1 VVMKKPPHPGHTIRN
16 MIEELGMSITAAAKA
31 LGVNRQTLN
40 NLVNQHNGVSPEM
53 ALRLEA
59 VFGSTADA
67 WLQMQ
72 VNYDISKV
80 REIQDKIT
88 MGLRKLK
95 SATGTM
101 E

>member
-1 VVMKKPPHPGHTIRN
+1 MKNPPHPGHTIRN
-16 MIEELGMSITAAAKA
+16 MHNELGMSITGAAKA

-40 NLVNQHNGVSPEM
+40 NLVNEHNGVSPEM

-80 REIQDKIT
+80 REAQDQIT
-88 MGLRKLK
+88 KGLQKLL
-95 SATGTM
+95 SAKM
-101 E
+101 

>member
-1 VVMKKPPHPGHTIRN
+1 MKNSPHPGHTIRN
-16 MIEELGMSITAAAKA
+16 MLNELGLSITGAAKA

-40 NLVNQHNGVSPEM
+40 NLVNEHNGVSPEM

-80 REIQDKIT
+80 REAQDQIT
-88 MGLRKLK
+88 KGLQKLL
-95 SATGTM
+95 SAKM
-101 E
+101 

>member
-1 VVMKKPPHPGHTIRN
+1 MAMKNPPHPGHTIRN
-16 MIEELGMSITAAAKA
+16 MLNELGLSVTGAAKA

-40 NLVNQHNGVSPEM
+40 NLVNEHNGVSPEM

-80 REIQDKIT
+80 REAQDQIT
-88 MGLRKLK
+88 KGLQKLL
-95 SATGTM
+95 SAKM
-101 E
+101 

>member
-1 VVMKKPPHPGHTIRN
+1 MVMKNPPHPGLTIRN
-16 MIEELGMSITAAAKA
+16 MIEELDVSITGAAKA

-72 VNYDISKV
+72 VSYDISKV
-80 REIQDKIT
+80 RKTQNKIT
-88 MGLRKLK
+88 KGLQKLQ
-95 SATGTM
+95 SAIGR
-101 E
+101 

>member
-1 VVMKKPPHPGHTIRN
+1 VAMNNPPHPGLTIRN
-16 MIEELGMSITAAAKA
+16 IIEELDVSITGAAIA

-53 ALRLEA
+53 ALRLET

-72 VNYDISKV
+72 VSYDISKV
-80 REIQDKIT
+80 RTTQNKIT
-88 MGLRKLK
+88 KGLQKLQ
-95 SATGTM
+95 SAIGR
-101 E
+101 

>member
-1 VVMKKPPHPGHTIRN
+1 MVMKTPPHPGLTIRN
-16 MIEELGMSITAAAKA
+16 MIEELDVSITGAAKA

-72 VNYDISKV
+72 VSYDISKV
-80 REIQDKIT
+80 RKTQNKIT
-88 MGLRKLK
+88 KGLQKLQ
-95 SATGTM
+95 SAIGR
-101 E
+101 

>member
-1 VVMKKPPHPGHTIRN
+1 MKNPPHPGHTIRN
-16 MIEELGMSITAAAKA
+16 MLNELGLSITGAAKA

-40 NLVNQHNGVSPEM
+40 NLVNEHNGVSPEM

-80 REIQDKIT
+80 REAQDQIT
-88 MGLRKLK
+88 KGLQKLL
-95 SATGTM
+95 SAKM
-101 E
+101 

>member
-1 VVMKKPPHPGHTIRN
+1 MKNPPHPGHTIRN
-16 MIEELGMSITAAAKA
+16 MLNELGLSITGAAKA
-31 LGVNRQTLN
+31 LGVNRQTLD
-40 NLVNQHNGVSPEM
+40 NLVNEHNGVSPEM

-80 REIQDKIT
+80 RESQDQIT
-88 MGLRKLK
+88 KGLQKLL
-95 SATGTM
+95 SAKM
-101 E
+101 

>member
-1 VVMKKPPHPGHTIRN
+1 MAMKNSPHPGHTIRN
-16 MIEELGMSITAAAKA
+16 MLNELGLSITGAAKA

-40 NLVNQHNGVSPEM
+40 NLVNEHNGVSPEM

-80 REIQDKIT
+80 REAQDQIT
-88 MGLRKLK
+88 KGLQKLL
-95 SATGTM
+95 SAKM
-101 E
+101 

>member
-1 VVMKKPPHPGHTIRN
+1 MKNPPHPGLTIRN
-16 MIEELGMSITAAAKA
+16 MIEELDVSITGAAKA

-72 VNYDISKV
+72 VSYDISKV
-80 REIQDKIT
+80 RKTQNKIT
-88 MGLRKLK
+88 KGLQKLQ
-95 SATGTM
+95 SAIGR
-101 E
+101 

>member
-1 VVMKKPPHPGHTIRN
+1 MAMKNPPHPGHTIRN
-16 MIEELGMSITAAAKA
+16 MLNELGLSITGAAKA
-31 LGVNRQTLN
+31 LGVNRQTLD
-40 NLVNQHNGVSPEM
+40 NLVNEHNGVSPEM

-80 REIQDKIT
+80 RESQDQIT
-88 MGLRKLK
+88 KGLQKLL
-95 SATGTM
+95 SAKM
-101 E
+101 

>member
-1 VVMKKPPHPGHTIRN
+1 VVMKNPPHPGLTIRN
-16 MIEELGMSITAAAKA
+16 MIEELDVSITGAAKA

-72 VNYDISKV
+72 VSYDISKV
-80 REIQDKIT
+80 RKTQNQIT
-88 MGLRKLK
+88 KGLQKLE
-95 SATGTM
+95 SAIGR
-101 E
+101 

>member
-1 VVMKKPPHPGHTIRN
+1 MAMKNPPHPGHTIRN
-16 MIEELGMSITAAAKA
+16 MLNELGLSITGAAKA

-40 NLVNQHNGVSPEM
+40 NLVNEHNGVSPEM

-80 REIQDKIT
+80 REAQDQIT
-88 MGLRKLK
+88 KGLQKLL
-95 SATGTM
+95 SAKM
-101 E
+101 

>member
-1 VVMKKPPHPGHTIRN
+1 MVMKNPPHPGLTIRN
-16 MIEELGMSITAAAKA
+16 MIEELDVSITGAAKA

-53 ALRLEA
+53 ALRLEV

-72 VNYDISKV
+72 VSYDISKV
-80 REIQDKIT
+80 RKTQNQIT
-88 MGLRKLK
+88 KGLQKLE
-95 SATGTM
+95 SAIGR
-101 E
+101 

>member
-1 VVMKKPPHPGHTIRN
+1 VVMKNPPHPGLTIRN
-16 MIEELGMSITAAAKA
+16 MIEELDVSITGAAKA

-72 VNYDISKV
+72 VSYDISKV
-80 REIQDKIT
+80 RKTQNKIT
-88 MGLRKLK
+88 KGLQKLQ
-95 SATGTM
+95 SAIGR
-101 E
+101 